1 MVGISLEFHVMNS
14 PYDPIE
20 HKGYPSRG
28 QAPEIYATRLKTT
41 PKVRTRGPAPL
52 LNDAEVLTIEILAEI
67 MGHGSDKGIFDY
79 THSHWR

>member
-28 QAPEIYATRLKTT
+28 QAPEIYATRLKNTLGGLGT
-41 PKVRTRGPAPL
+41 LDATSLKLQT
-52 LNDAEVLTIEILAEI
+52 LNL
-67 MGHGSDKGIFDY
+67 
-79 THSHWR
+79 